1 LRRETVLAAI
11 PPGPGRVA
19 VEGTGVEA
27 EAARQALGELVHGAD
42 PPRAIVVAS
51 GGVDAIET
59 ALQRVADGG
68 AVIVVGPTPDQA
80 PLDLYGDLHM
90 RGLRLVVLE

>member
-1 LRRETVLAAI
+1 MRRESVVAAI

-27 EAARQALGELVHGAD
+27 EAMGELLGELVHGVD
-42 PPRAIVVAS
+42 PPRAVVVAS
-51 GGVDAIET
+51 GGVEAVES
-59 ALQRVADGG
+59 ALRSVADGG
-68 AVIVVGPTPDQA
+68 AVIVVAATPIEA
-80 PLDLYGDLHM
+80 PLDLYGDLHV